1 MVNKDIFRQKALDQ
15 LNSPEQLDLLVRQ
28 VSLRGWIALMAF
40 GLIIV
45 STVLWGIFGSIPTK
59 VSGTGIIMKT
69 AGVAS
74 VYSTTSG
81 MIEKLNVKKSD
92 FIKKDDLIAIVSHP
106 DKKLQIQ
113 SKLKALEELNA
124 KYKKMQNESNE
135 NLQLS
140 LKTIKNSDTEAKNQI
155 KYLNIKLKNLQE
167 TLSAQQTVYDKGLIT
182 KQTMLQTKDS
192 INQTQNDI
200 QKAKNQIITN
210 KKNSL
215 DKKQGLKE
223 KLRQQKDEVTK
234 ATAQLELLK
243 NELVLVSEIRST
255 HDGKIFGISIS
266 VGSVI
271 NAGTSIVEVEKV
283 GRDNELQAVVFISAM
298 EGKLVKKDFDANI
311 SPSTVK
317 KEEFG
322 FIKAKVDFVDEYP
335 ASKEEVMNILN
346 NDELVSIFTKDGP
359 PIIVNAILN
368 KDAKTYSGFQWSS
381 PKGPDIHITAG
392 TMVSVEV
399 TVRKQ
404 APITLVIP
412 ILKKS
417 LGLD

>member
-1 MVNKDIFRQKALDQ
+1 M
-15 LNSPEQLDLLVRQ
+15 E
-28 VSLRGWIALMAF
+28 
-40 GLIIV
+40 
-45 STVLWGIFGSIPTK
+45 
-59 VSGTGIIMKT
+59 
-69 AGVAS
+69 AS
-74 VYSTTSG
+74 FKPN
-81 MIEKLNVKKSD
+81 IEEKLKKSD
-92 FIKKDDLIAIVSHP
+92 FIKKDDVIAIVSHP

-113 SKLKALEELNA
+113 SKQKTLEGLNS
-124 KYKKMQNESNE
+124 KYKKMQNESKN
-135 NLQLS
+135 NLRLS
-140 LKTIKNSDTEAKNQI
+140 LETIKNSDSEAKNQI

-167 TLSAQQTVYDKGLIT
+167 TLNSQQIVYDKGLII
-182 KQTMLQTKDS
+182 KQTLLQTKDS

-200 QKAKNQIITN
+200 QKAKNTIITN
-210 KKNSL
+210 KKNSM
-215 DKKQGLKE
+215 DKKQESKE
-223 KLRQQKDEVTK
+223 KLRQQKDELIK
-234 ATAQLELLK
+234 ATAELELLK

-255 HDGKIFGISIS
+255 HEGKIFEIPVS

-271 NAGTSIVEVEKV
+271 NAGTPIVEVEKV
-283 GRDNELQAVVFISAM
+283 GRNNELQAVVFVSAM

-322 FIKAKVDFVDEYP
+322 FIKAKIDFVDSYP

-346 NDELVSIFTKDGP
+346 NEELVSVFTKDGP
-359 PIIVNAILN
+359 PIIVNATLN
-368 KDAKTYSGFQWSS
+368 KDSKTYSGFQWSS
-381 PKGPDIHITAG
+381 PKGPEIYITAG